1 MSDRVVLTIHLRP
14 DEYEELAAMARAA
27 RDAGDHARDTTAQA
41 EVLVR
46 AGLPG
51 TQARV
56 LDAARVTDAD
66 A

>member
-1 MSDRVVLTIHLRP
+1 MSDRVMLMIHLHP
-14 DEYEELAAMARAA
+14 DEYVELAHLARAA
-27 RDAGDHARDTTAQA
+27 GTDATQHAAN
-41 EVLVR
+41 LVR

-56 LDAARVTDAD
+56 LDAARGTDAD